1 MLGPRLTCPN
11 LHSCDRGWHMT
22 VVFSVRTQVMV
33 GSRLMR
39 AERWFLYALIP
50 LTLALS
56 VAGVYSS
63 VAELVDKVRNQ

>member
-1 MLGPRLTCPN
+1 MHNLAKARGREAPLRRLAHTTAVC
-11 LHSCDRGWHMT
+11 
-22 VVFSVRTQVMV
+22 VRAQVMA

-63 VAELVDKVRNQ
+63 VAELVDKVRSQ